1 MNEATERKAGGYT
14 FVEYSFNLF
23 KIRFLKGDKK
33 LLLLGAHTPALP
45 CLELLLKPATLSNI
59 KSKHLNL
66 CKASV
71 PKQGKKTVKSY
82 HRTRKNHLVLRGLI
96 PCTLSSIYLSIVLQ

>member
-33 LLLLGAHTPALP
+33 LLLLEEHTPALP

-59 KSKHLNL
+59 KSKHLNH
-66 CKASV
+66 CKAPVS
-71 PKQGKKTVKSY
+71 KQGKKSCEVLP
-82 HRTRKNHLVLRGLI
+82 KN
-96 PCTLSSIYLSIVLQ
+96 